1 MVYKKILTAAA
12 MGAALVVTPAAAQDK
27 MRIGTVVAMDP
38 IENRGADETKSTKTK
53 KGIGRT
59 LGTFGGIALGMK
71 VGGDVG
77 NVAMIGGGAAG
88 EKLAE
93 ATDKPVP
100 TQYMVKVK
108 LDDGKTLNLSQYRVN
123 LNGVAVGGRVSVSG
137 KGSEARL
144 APIAATP
151 LVATPIPAKQ
161 AAAPKKK

>member
-1 MVYKKILTAAA
+1 MAYKKFLAVAAV
-12 MGAALVVTPAAAQDK
+12 GAALVATPTLAQDK
-27 MRIGTVVAMDP
+27 QRTGVVVAMDP
-38 IENRGADETKSTKTK
+38 IENRGADETKSSKTK

-108 LDDGKTLNLSQYRVN
+108 LDDGKTLNLSQYRAN
-123 LNGVAVGGRVSVSG
+123 LNGVAVGSRVSVNG
-137 KGSEARL
+137 KGSDARL
-144 APIAATP
+144 APIAAVPVPT
-151 LVATPIPAKQ
+151 KQ
-161 AAAPKKK
+161 ATAPKKK